1 MTNRIWLQRILV
13 VGLWVTAIVAWQL
26 YQRANGLGTIE
37 TAQRFVDAVD
47 AVWWGPLAFVAAYL
61 LRPLL
66 LFPASLM
73 TIAAG
78 LLFGPVVGVLLVV
91 LAANAS
97 AMVAYLVGRSLANTP
112 ATNRQGDDERTGL
125 IRRWG
130 DRMRDRSFET
140 VFLMRLL
147 FLPYDLVNYVSGAL
161 RIRWTAFL
169 LATVLGTIPGTIS
182 FVLLG
187 ASLERLDD
195 GLDGVNPWTVVA
207 SVAIFL
213 VSILVARLARS
224 RDETTNPTPETSQW
238 PATTPPAPTAP
249 SSSDRA
255 RVA

>member
-1 MTNRIWLQRILV
+1 MNRIWLQRLLV
-13 VGLWVTAIVAWQL
+13 VGVWVTAIVAWQV
-26 YQRANGLGTIE
+26 YQRTNDLGTIE

-47 AVWWGPLAFVAAYL
+47 SVWWGPLAYVAAYL

-73 TIAAG
+73 TVAAG
-78 LLFGPVVGVLLVV
+78 LLFGPVLGVLLVV

-97 AMVAYLVGRSLANTP
+97 AMVAYLVGRALANTP
-112 ATNRQGDDERTGL
+112 QPDREGDDERAGL

-130 DRMRDRSFET
+130 DRMRERSFET

-187 ASLERLDD
+187 ASLERLDE

-213 VSILVARLARS
+213 VSILIARLARS
-224 RDETTNPTPETSQW
+224 RDEHTTPTPETHPW
-238 PATTPPAPTAP
+238 HDTTPPAPTEP

-255 RVA
+255 PVA